1 MLKGFRRCVKSIV
14 INNLGRGPTKFQQ
27 KFGKVLDMGMD
38 RGKMDVSEGIQTYP
52 KGKNGRIGDF

>member
-1 MLKGFRRCVKSIV
+1 MKSIV
-14 INNLGRGPTKFQQ
+14 INNLGRGSTKFQQ